1 MGTVPDPLRSAK
13 LSLVTLSE
21 EKNGLGELS
30 PKYQQKEAT
39 IERNSNGYPFGAK
52 VQPTEEQLFGVNC
65 VAEANVQKTEQSCG
79 YDTSSPT
86 MLSPGSFNRSKEGCL
101 ETVNNSKQE
110 ASSDCKGQVLVE
122 SHSLGQAALKAPAIQ
137 ETNQVGGELLFSAVD
152 DKASSP
158 SKEGDCVMKN
168 KTHETSSL
176 LPSHPDTSPT
186 TPAVKQIVEEK
197 FAPEKNGSPTSAKE
211 LEPVSGLELKSPV
224 CMDAKPKGVKDES
237 SHPSA
242 RTVPESLS
250 KSKSENK
257 SQPSLKGETIEE
269 AVPEPS
275 KFRDTGTMTV
285 PATRENISRTCQ
297 DAEVQAVASME
308 SKSASTSP
316 SIFAAFLKESMPS
329 EAKQKQDQLHIIYT
343 AAGGK
348 EQSEI
353 VDNFTQK
360 APSTGIMPEVHI
372 QAPAATKK
380 KLVAQVVKTQDDPSG
395 MMNAVCSASLDK
407 AEHPCPLA
415 SGCTQEISVKE
426 MEVQTPGVARYYS
439 GLPQQMADSSVL
451 QKTRPVYQISIHT
464 SNQPLAP
471 SQPVNIETTLPPCSG
486 LPEVKSKHHHIG
498 ISVTE
503 NQPTSPSCGRQPEED
518 KVLPTTAGPHSTRTG
533 EQLQIKTISDVDIKP
548 KKEDSFVH
556 PDSKE
561 QKTSKRAA
569 VAVAVVGL
577 QATCPPIA
585 AQKERG
591 NFSATQKETG
601 AIGLE
606 SEWSSNSAP
615 DQETKTSERRKDPKL
630 SRTEAPASIQ
640 PAASHGGKKK
650 EAKSEAKVHLKQ
662 SKHVRDVV
670 WDEQGMTWEVYGASL
685 DPESLGIAIQNHLQ
699 RQIREHE
706 KLLKAQN
713 TQTRKSISSDTSSNK
728 KLKGRQHNVFQS
740 MMQNIRRPNCCV
752 RPAASAVSD

>member
-1 MGTVPDPLRSAK
+1 MGTVPDPLQSAK
-13 LSLVTLSE
+13 LSLVTLSK

-30 PKYQQKEAT
+30 SHKYQHKEAT

-65 VAEANVQKTEQSCG
+65 MAEANVPKTEQSCG

-86 MLSPGSFNRSKEGCL
+86 MFSPGSFNSSKEGCL
-101 ETVNNSKQE
+101 EPANNSKQE
-110 ASSDCKGQVLVE
+110 ASSDSKGKVLVE
-122 SHSLGQAALKAPAIQ
+122 NHSLGQTTLKTPVIQ
-137 ETNQVGGELLFSAVD
+137 ETNQVGGELLFSTVD
-152 DKASSP
+152 DKASSL
-158 SKEGDCVMKN
+158 SKDGDCSMKN
-168 KTHETSSL
+168 KAHETYHL
-176 LPSHPDTSPT
+176 LPSHPDTPQT

-197 FAPEKNGSPTSAKE
+197 FGPEKNGAPTSAKE
-211 LEPVSGLELKSPV
+211 LEPDSDIGLKSPV
-224 CMDAKPKGVKDES
+224 CMDAKPKGAKDAS

-242 RTVPESLS
+242 RTVPESVP
-250 KSKSENK
+250 KSQSENIL
-257 SQPSLKGETIEE
+257 QPSLKSETIEE
-269 AVPEPS
+269 AVSEPS

-285 PATRENISRTCQ
+285 PANREDISRTCQ

-316 SIFAAFLKESMPS
+316 SIFAAFLKENMPS

-380 KLVAQVVKTQDDPSG
+380 KLVAQVVRAQDDPAG
-395 MMNAVCSASLDK
+395 MMNAVCSASMDK
-407 AEHPCPLA
+407 AEHQCPLA

-426 MEVQTPGVARYYS
+426 MEVQTPGVARYCS
-439 GLPQQMADSSVL
+439 GLPQQMADNSVL

-464 SNQPLAP
+464 SNQPLVP
-471 SQPVNIETTLPPCSG
+471 SQPVNIETTLPLCSA

-503 NQPTSPSCGRQPEED
+503 NQPISPSCDRLPEED
-518 KVLPTTAGPHSTRTG
+518 KVLATTADPHG
-533 EQLQIKTISDVDIKP
+533 KQIKTIGDVDVKS

-569 VAVAVVGL
+569 VAVAVVGF
-577 QATCPPIA
+577 QAMCPPIA
-585 AQKERG
+585 AQKEQSK
-591 NFSATQKETG
+591 FSGTHKETG
-601 AIGLE
+601 SLGTQSLAIGLE
-606 SEWSSNSAP
+606 SESSSNSAP

-630 SRTEAPASIQ
+630 SRAEAPVT
-640 PAASHGGKKK
+640 SHGGKKK
-650 EAKSEAKVHLKQ
+650 EAKSEAKVQLKQ
-662 SKHVRDVV
+662 SKNVRDVV